1 MRSSAALAAVALL
14 LVAAPRASS
23 EVVERILAVVDGR
36 PLMLTEALLVERV
49 LGVDRKAALDSLID
63 ERLMYREAS
72 RLPQAAVTPEEEER
86 AYASLL
92 AKASGRAEGL
102 PESDLRLMATRQ
114 AVILKY
120 VHFRFLP
127 QVRVDDEALRRAYD
141 DEIGGRPGAP
151 SFEDAAPALR
161 QKLVDRDLGEKIE
174 AWVHD
179 LRTAADIRYNP

>member
-1 MRSSAALAAVALL
+1 LL
-14 LVAAPRASS
+14 LGGAPRASS

-86 AYASLL
+86 AYASLV
-92 AKASGRAEGL
+92 AKASGRVAGL
-102 PESDLRLMATRQ
+102 PEGDLRIMAARQ

-127 QVRVDDEALRRAYD
+127 QVRIEEPALRKAYD
-141 DEIGGRPGAP
+141 DEIGGRPGAQ
-151 SFEDAAPALR
+151 SFEEAAQALR
-161 QKLVDRDLGEKIE
+161 QRLVDRDLGEKIE
-174 AWVHD
+174 AWVRE
-179 LRTAADIRYNP
+179 LRAAADVRYNP

>member
-1 MRSSAALAAVALL
+1 MRSSTVLAV
-14 LVAAPRASS
+14 LVLFLGGAPRASS

-49 LGVDRKAALDSLID
+49 LAVDRKAALDSLID

-86 AYASLL
+86 AYASLV
-92 AKASGRAEGL
+92 AKASGRTAGL
-102 PESDLRLMATRQ
+102 PEGDLRLMATRQ

-127 QVRVDDEALRRAYD
+127 QIRIEDQALRRAYD
-141 DEIGGRPGAP
+141 DQYGGRPGAP
-151 SFEDAAPALR
+151 SFDDAAPALR
-161 QKLVDRDLGEKIE
+161 QRLLDRDLGEKIE
-174 AWVHD
+174 AWVRE
-179 LRTAADIRYNP
+179 LRAAADVRYNP